1 MNRSRTLFIASVLCA
16 ALVTAWA
23 TSVEAAKP
31 KEPRREIL
39 GIELDMKKEK
49 AEKRLR
55 KIATFDHKD
64 RKRQEIWKLRDND
77 KYTHIILA
85 YDTEG
90 RVRFVTAVA
99 DERGERVRYSDIADI
114 NLAKQEGNPQVN
126 NFNYIWE
133 VAARGKRPRYIVSA
147 RGRDPQYLTTYSVK
161 RLDDRLEDDEE
172 ERESND

>member
-23 TSVEAAKP
+23 TNVEAAKP

-55 KIATFDHKD
+55 KIATFERND
-64 RKRQEIWKLRDND
+64 RRRQEIWKLRDNR
-77 KYTHIILA
+77 KYTHLILA
-85 YDTEG
+85 YDMEG
-90 RVRFVTAVA
+90 RVRYVTAVA
-99 DERGERVRYSDIADI
+99 DENGERVRYSDVADI
-114 NLAKQEGNPQVN
+114 NLAKQDGNPQVN

-161 RLDDRLEDDEE
+161 RLEGDEE
-172 ERESND
+172 QEAN